1 MTQSSTHGVLVQQK
15 EDRMKISFLSFVAVA
30 VLIAAFAGC
39 KNDDGT
45 GTDDAVTVTADDA
58 ADALASAFAGSQATV
73 GLSTQLEEAATLSG
87 GGTLGKIDGTTGMLF
102 DTTVTRSRDGAYS
115 YSYTVRYSYSFVNAN
130 RFTFAYGMKGAYAT
144 PRMTSSDSA
153 GATLEVSNILTG
165 PSYLVAGI
173 YNRYGTQASKIRLKI
188 SFKSTIT
195 VAFTT
200 VLIDKSTKRISSGT
214 ATITIYGQ
222 SSTGSIYS
230 YSATLVFLGNQQATL
245 VIGSKTYTLNLALGE
260 ATAV

>member
-1 MTQSSTHGVLVQQK
+1 
-15 EDRMKISFLSFVAVA
+15 MKISFLSFVAVA